1 MVDFYGSSIVV
12 LSARVSF
19 GCALLFTN
27 FESSTIRRVYIGRT
41 KPDTKVTDDTG
52 PANTL
57 KVLEPQIYPAS
68 IPGENILFM

>member
-52 PANTL
+52 PSKTFT
-57 KVLEPQIYPAS
+57 VLEPQISPES
-68 IPGENILFM
+68 VPGENIIFM